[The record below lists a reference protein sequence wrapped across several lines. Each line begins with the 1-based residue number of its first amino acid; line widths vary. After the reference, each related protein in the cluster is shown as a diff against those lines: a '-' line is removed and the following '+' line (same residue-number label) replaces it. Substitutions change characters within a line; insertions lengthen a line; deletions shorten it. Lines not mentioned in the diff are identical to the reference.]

1 MFKPSDIIID
11 EYLAR
16 LREAFV
22 AAHPGVEQRHLHV
35 LDRAG
40 RMALHHVARTNA
52 LYTNLESAL
61 LISEVSLRIV
71 EGRQIERF
79 DVSPV
84 DWLHFML
91 GSLSVF
97 VGFARGVVPGDDG
110 RKLVVSPDG
119 RTVELDRSQTD
130 GCLLREYVERS
141 QMFIRRRYADTPP
154 IDPERLAGMI
164 ELARMPTP
172 RTPPEDQESWPALLR
187 AAQIIALG
195 ADPRFV
201 QRSKKLYRQLEEVGL
216 AAKMGYANPAD
227 VIDSY
232 PQRFWKHLLPQ
243 ITVALSYLKYTG
255 GGQTWLARLNSRM
268 LEEEHK
274 GASV

>member
-16 LREAFV
+16 LRREFV
-22 AAHPGVEQRHLHV
+22 VAHPEVGRTHLDV
-35 LDRAG
+35 LERAG
-40 RMALHHVARTNA
+40 RISLHHVARTNA
-52 LYTNLESAL
+52 LYTNLESTL
-61 LISEVSLRIV
+61 LVAEVSLRV
-71 EGRQIERF
+71 LEGRQIERF
-79 DVSPV
+79 DVTPD
-84 DWLHFML
+84 DWLHFVL

-110 RKLVVSPDG
+110 RKLVVAADG
-119 RTVELDRSQTD
+119 RTVELERSQTD
-130 GCLLREYVERS
+130 GCLLRDYIERS
-141 QMFIRRRYADTPP
+141 QLFIRRRFAHTPP
-154 IDPERLAGMI
+154 IDAERLAAMI
-164 ELARMPTP
+164 ELTRMPTP

-187 AAQIIALG
+187 AAQTIALG

-201 QRSKKLYRQLEEVGL
+201 QRSKKLYRQLEEAGF
-216 AAKMGYANPAD
+216 AAKMGYGNPAD
-227 VIDSY
+227 IIDSY
-232 PQRFWKHLLPQ
+232 PQRFWQHLLPQ

-274 GASV
+274 QV